1 MYILFSALF
10 SGVSIRFFR
19 RVGRAVGQDFSGGA
33 VVVSWWLMA
42 ESNEAQA
49 LNFKPSHA
57 RLR

>member
-1 MYILFSALF
+1 MLFSALF
-10 SGVSIRFFR
+10 SVVSIRFFR
-19 RVGRAVGQDFSGGA
+19 RVGLCVGRDFSGGS

-42 ESNEAQA
+42 ESNKAQA